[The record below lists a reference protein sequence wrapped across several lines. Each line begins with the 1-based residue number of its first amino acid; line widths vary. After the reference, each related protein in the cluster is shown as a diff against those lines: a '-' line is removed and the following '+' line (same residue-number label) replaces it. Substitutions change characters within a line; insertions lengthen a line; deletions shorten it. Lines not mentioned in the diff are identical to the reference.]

1 MSDPVFDSLLNTSC
15 TIRRYTLSGVDGYG
29 QPVEIW
35 AALSTGVP
43 CRLQDLAGG
52 EAAEVIGPGG
62 TLIVASHK
70 MWLDSAADILEKD
83 RVDYAAYYVTTGTT
97 LGAAI
102 TSTSATTFTSSNGGA
117 MIKWWSLLIDSEQML
132 VSGISTNTITV
143 TRGYGGTTAATHLN
157 GATVYR
163 LLTLDVQFVA
173 LQPGG
178 ETAHHKAAW
187 GKIVR

>member
-1 MSDPVFDSLLNTSC
+1 MADAQFKRLMNTTA
-15 TIRRYTLSGVDGYG
+15 TIRRYSLSGVDAYG
-29 QPVEIW
+29 QPVETW
-35 AALSTGVP
+35 AALSTGVA

-52 EAAEVIGPGG
+52 EAAEVVGPGG

-70 MWLDSAADILEKD
+70 LWLDASVDIIEKD

-117 MIKWWSLLIDSEQML
+117 MVKWWILLIDSEQML
-132 VSGISTNTITV
+132 ISGISTNTITV
-143 TRGYGGTTAATHLN
+143 SRGYGGSAAATHLN
-157 GATVYR
+157 GATVSR
-163 LLTLDVQFVA
+163 ILSFDVQFVA

-178 ETAHHKAAW
+178 ETAHHKEVW
-187 GKIVR
+187 LKVVR